1 MNWLSDI
8 TPPGIKKMFRHQ
20 DDSQDTLW
28 TRCPACE
35 QMTFNRDLE
44 HEQMVCPSCGHHMP
58 IAPKAR
64 LDHLLGEGWERV
76 ALPETHDDPLKFKD
90 TKPYSG
96 RLRDYRRKTGERDAL
111 VVGKG
116 YLGGRRVVVAVQNFA
131 FMGGSMGTAIGEGL
145 LKAADVAIESGA
157 ALIVVTASGGA
168 RMQEGILSLMQMP
181 RSTIAVQKVR
191 EAGLPYIVLLTNPTT
206 GGVTASYAMLGDIHI
221 AEPGA
226 LIGFAGPRVIEQT
239 IREKLPE
246 DFQRAEY
253 LLDKGMIDRVTDR
266 RQQAAELGRI
276 LSVLMEASDGEVI
289 AIAPVVDE
297 EPQAAEENE
306 AEAIDAPPETE
317 EPEAEPGE
325 LPKAAE

>member
-8 TPPGIKKMFRHQ
+8 TPPGIKKMFRQQ
-20 DDSQDTLW
+20 DDNPDTLW

-35 QMTFNRDLE
+35 QMTFNHDLE
-44 HEQMVCPSCGHHMP
+44 QAQMCCPNCGHHMP
-58 IAPKAR
+58 IAPTKR

-76 ALPETHDDPLKFKD
+76 ELPETADDPLKFKD
-90 TKPYSG
+90 TKPYPG
-96 RLRDYRRKTGERDAL
+96 RLKDYRKKTGERDAL
-111 VVGKG
+111 IVGKG
-116 YLGGRRVVVAVQNFA
+116 RLGDRRVVVAVQNFA

-145 LKAADVAIESGA
+145 LKAAEVAIEDGA

-181 RSTIAVQKVR
+181 RSTLAVQMVQD
-191 EAGLPYIVLLTNPTT
+191 AGLPYVVILTNPTT
-206 GGVTASYAMLGDIHI
+206 GGVTASYAMLGDVHI

-266 RQQAAELGRI
+266 RELGEE
-276 LSVLMEASDGEVI
+276 LGKLLGVLM
-289 AIAPVVDE
+289 APAKAV
-297 EPQAAEENE
+297 E
-306 AEAIDAPPETE
+306 AENDQQTSLDLESAANDAEQEEAEVTITE
-317 EPEAEPGE
+317 EE

>member
-1 MNWLSDI
+1 MNWLTDI
-8 TPPGIKKMFRHQ
+8 TPPGIKKMFRAQ
-20 DDSQDTLW
+20 DDQQALW
-28 TRCPACE
+28 TRCPSCE

-44 HEQMVCPSCGHHMP
+44 AEQMVCPNCGHHHP
-58 IAPKAR
+58 ITPVMR
-64 LDHLLGEGWERV
+64 LFHLLGEDWERLE
-76 ALPETHDDPLKFKD
+76 LPETPDDPLKFKD
-90 TKPYSG
+90 TKPYPA
-96 RLRDYRRKTGERDAL
+96 RLKDYRKRTGERDAL

-116 YLGGRRVVVAVQNFA
+116 MLGERPAVVAVQNFK

-145 LKAADVAIESGA
+145 LTAADAAVDAGA

-191 EAGLPYIVLLTNPTT
+191 EAGLPYVVILTNPTT
-206 GGVTASYAMLGDIHI
+206 GGVTASYAMLGDVHM

-246 DFQRAEY
+246 DFQKSEY
-253 LLDKGMIDRVTDR
+253 LLDKGMLDRVTDR
-266 RQQAAELGRI
+266 REMVAELGNI
-276 LSVLMEASDGEVI
+276 LSVLMAPTGAVQQEQPEPDAEAATQPAND
-289 AIAPVVDE
+289 AAPDE
-297 EPQAAEENE
+297 EAR
-306 AEAIDAPPETE
+306 D
-317 EPEAEPGE
+317 E

>member
-1 MNWLSDI
+1 MNWINDI
-8 TPPGIKKMFRHQ
+8 TPPGIKKMFRSQ
-20 DDSQDTLW
+20 DDNTDALW

-44 HEQMVCPSCGHHMP
+44 SEQMVCPNCGHHHP
-58 IAPKAR
+58 ITPMMR
-64 LDHLLGEGWERV
+64 LFHLLGENWERIE
-76 ALPETHDDPLKFKD
+76 LPETSDDPLKFKD
-90 TKPYSG
+90 TKPYPA
-96 RLRDYRRKTGERDAL
+96 RLKDYRKRTGERDAL
-111 VVGKG
+111 IVGHG
-116 YLGGRRVVVAVQNFA
+116 QIGDRGAVVAVQNFK

-145 LKAADVAIESGA
+145 LKAADTAIETGS

-181 RSTIAVQKVR
+181 RSTIAIQKVR
-191 EAGLPYIVLLTNPTT
+191 EAGLPYIVVLTNPTT
-206 GGVTASYAMLGDIHI
+206 GGVTASYAMLGDVHL

-246 DFQRAEY
+246 DFQKSEY

-266 RQQAAELGRI
+266 RAMTDELGRI
-276 LSVLMEASDGEVI
+276 LSVLM
-289 AIAPVVDE
+289 AP
-297 EPQAAEENE
+297 AE
-306 AEAIDAPPETE
+306 AEADVAEPAKAEADAPVDAPESANDE
-317 EPEAEPGE
+317 VAQDE

>member
-1 MNWLSDI
+1 MNWINDI
-8 TPPGIKKMFRHQ
+8 TPPGIKKMFRSQ
-20 DDSQDTLW
+20 DDNTDALW

-44 HEQMVCPSCGHHMP
+44 NEQMVCPNCGHHHP
-58 IAPKAR
+58 ISPVMR
-64 LDHLLGEGWERV
+64 LFHMLGEEWERLE
-76 ALPETHDDPLKFKD
+76 LPETSDDPLRFKD
-90 TKPYSG
+90 TKAYTA
-96 RLRDYRRKTGERDAL
+96 RLKDYRKRTGERDAL

-116 YLGGRRVVVAVQNFA
+116 QLGDRAAVVAVQNFK

-145 LKAADVAIESGA
+145 LKAAEAAVESKS

-181 RSTIAVQKVR
+181 RSTIAVQMVR
-191 EAGLPYIVLLTNPTT
+191 EAGLPYIVVLTNPTT
-206 GGVTASYAMLGDIHI
+206 GGVTASYAMLGDVHV

-266 RQQAAELGRI
+266 RQMADELTSI
-276 LSVLMEASDGEVI
+276 LSVLMEPAAAE
-289 AIAPVVDE
+289 ATPVE
-297 EPQAAEENE
+297 EETDSQAAE
-306 AEAIDAPPETE
+306 APAPVE
-317 EPEAEPGE
+317 E
-325 LPKAAE
+325 LPRAAE

>member
-8 TPPGIKKMFRHQ
+8 TPPGIKKMFKQ
-20 DDSQDTLW
+20 DDNQEALW
-28 TRCPACE
+28 TRCPSCE

-44 HEQMVCPSCGHHMP
+44 HEQMVCPNCGHHHQITPVM
-58 IAPKAR
+58 R
-64 LDHLLGEGWERV
+64 LFHLLGEDWERIE
-76 ALPETHDDPLKFKD
+76 LPETPDDPLKFKD
-90 TKPYSG
+90 TKPYSA
-96 RLRDYRRKTGERDAL
+96 RLKDYRKRTGERDAL

-116 YLGGRRVVVAVQNFA
+116 KIGDRGAVVAVQNFK

-145 LKAADVAIESGA
+145 LTAADEAVKSRS

-191 EAGLPYIVLLTNPTT
+191 EAGLPYIVILTNPTT

-266 RQQAAELGRI
+266 RELARELSEI
-276 LSVLMEASDGEVI
+276 LSVLMPPPEIEVPVAANDEASTVAGEDG
-289 AIAPVVDE
+289 PLD
-297 EPQAAEENE
+297 
-306 AEAIDAPPETE
+306 DT
-317 EPEAEPGE
+317 